1 MNRFWLIGIP
11 AATVV
16 LAAFLLFFGHAKQAN
31 VNSPLVISTPAQQ
44 NDPATE
50 AEQVRVAQ
58 LQEELTS
65 ARVEAARNERKAQ
78 ALATNRVQA
87 TNATASSNPLKDPEL
102 RATMEKQQL
111 QAMDRKIKQLVNAK
125 LIARLQLAPEQASK
139 LRELLREKQ
148 RPATDFMTALMAG
161 DFEESQIPEAGARVQ
176 QQIKDADAQIKALLG
191 AEGYAYLDSEEK
203 TDVERHQLRDMKS
216 QFADGGHPLRPE
228 QIEPLLAAMYDERQN
243 FKFSVNFHEPAS
255 FDYTHF
261 TDIFS
266 EQNLE
271 RFYTESQ
278 QLNARIVTRV
288 QGILDP
294 EQVVE
299 FERAIQERLERGHA
313 TVRMTQTLFPIKK
326 RP

>member
-1 MNRFWLIGIP
+1 MNLARSLGDSMSRASRKIDFSVRNCDFIDEVLTL
-11 AATVV
+11 TVD
-16 LAAFLLFFGHAKQAN
+16 N
-31 VNSPLVISTPAQQ
+31 N
-44 NDPATE
+44 
-50 AEQVRVAQ
+50 
-58 LQEELTS
+58 LTS
-65 ARVEAARNERKAQ
+65 SLGLLVQFASQPRSRESPIP
-78 ALATNRVQA
+78 LNR
-87 TNATASSNPLKDPEL
+87 TCGNPQRLCSLLNTQPSEVSQFDQFGQFRLIRGKFGQC
-102 RATMEKQQL
+102 RI
-111 QAMDRKIKQLVNAK
+111 KIKQLVNAK
-125 LIARLQLAPEQASK
+125 LIARLQLAPEQASQ

-288 QGILDP
+288 QGVLDP